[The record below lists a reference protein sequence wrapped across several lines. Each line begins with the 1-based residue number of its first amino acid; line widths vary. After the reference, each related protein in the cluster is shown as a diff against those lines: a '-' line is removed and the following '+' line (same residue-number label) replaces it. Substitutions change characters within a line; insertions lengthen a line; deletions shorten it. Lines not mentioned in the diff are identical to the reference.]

1 MTQAEVADSGVL
13 QPTFHGVLRHREFRG
28 LWLAQITSSIGDQ
41 LAKIALAIL
50 VYHRTNSVFL
60 ASLAYAVT
68 YLPALVAGPVSG
80 LLADIRPRRE
90 VMVVCDL
97 VRAVLVALMCL
108 PGIPIFGLL
117 AILLAVSAVE
127 SPFAA
132 ARAALVPDLLE
143 GEAYPV
149 GQSLTQVTD
158 QVAQILGFGVGG
170 AVVALLSAQ
179 GALAVDAATFL
190 GSAYLLR
197 VLVRSRPAPA
207 TRSQAS
213 VWIDA
218 LEGARVV
225 WSSPLLRNLILVTVV
240 SLGCMI
246 ATEGL
251 AVSYAAQLGR
261 GNVAAGLLTAAVPSG
276 MAIGYFL
283 VPRVFPPVQ
292 RLAAVRTLAVLWPLP
307 LIATAL
313 HPPVAIA
320 IALWSLTG
328 LLGSYHLLANL
339 LFAQALAPA
348 LRGRA
353 FAFARALIIA
363 IQGVGL
369 LLAGLVGQWTSPATA
384 IAVAGLTG
392 ALICPLLVALLRN
405 PGRHR
410 VHQTELAALSHGSG
424 RRYNGMA
431 VASLEEVSPAHSGQ
445 PHVPPLQMLRKR
457 ATASWW
463 RGHVV
468 ILISLAVVLVVA
480 TEVFSGWL
488 PPVPDRHALRLP
500 WWALTAGFAV
510 AYFFGIPFQ
519 RGKEA
524 LFIILEQIPIVL
536 GLLLGSPEGLFVAA
550 MIGACAVHIHQP
562 LVPIKFF
569 VNRAAGAVEVGV
581 ACGIFALLR
590 PDHENGWQALAAA
603 FIACL
608 AADLC
613 SVLSIN
619 LLRRVFDPTYL
630 LRDMLRP
637 LAFLLI
643 SGMAASSLGLLSV
656 AAIWTRPSY
665 GWLLVLVA
673 ALVLGGSRAFA
684 DLQER
689 HQGLNEL
696 YELQGHLG
704 PLLPSVAELHPVL
717 IRTRDILTAN
727 QVELVIDEVGDPQL
741 VSGGRRTIT
750 LDSSGLLR
758 ESWRNSLAN
767 DNARDDQRLTV
778 VLSAGDRRLGTLS
791 VCDRL
796 GTVRGYNRR
805 DLHLLE
811 TIGTHVSNALER
823 GRLLERLRLAATHDS
838 LTGLLNLNELSR
850 IVDERVIRGESCALI
865 LCDVARLKDVNDSL
879 GHDAGDALLCTVAE
893 RLGDYTSP
901 NAVLAR
907 AGGGEFA
914 IALMDVSDTDAGTA
928 VGRIATGLSGLVQ
941 VLGVTIDL
949 RTRLGW
955 ALSPDDGRDSA
966 DLLRRADLALG
977 SAKRE
982 LQRSARYGLELEIDG
997 LRRLRLVND
1006 LRLAIDACEIDVAFQ
1021 PLVTPR
1027 DGQVIGAEALARWQH
1042 PEFGP
1047 LPPDEFIVVAEQSGL
1062 IGPLTELVLDKAL
1075 AQTRVWHLEGRNLR
1089 VAVNLSPRCLTD
1101 LGLPGLVLDLLARH
1115 RVEPSKL
1122 TLEIT
1127 ESSVAEDPG
1136 RAEAVLAR
1144 LRGLGVRLSIDD
1156 FGTGYSTLAS
1166 LKRFPVQ
1173 EVKLDRQFL
1182 IDLDKVAVADAPRG
1196 VDIALLTAI
1205 VALGHS
1211 LELEIVAEGVETADV
1226 YAQLRDLGVD
1236 VLQGYFMGRP
1246 LVGGSLPTHCHIEA
1260 GNPHPPGEAG
1270 PCVAKE
1276 FLPIT

>member
-1 MTQAEVADSGVL
+1 MTQAKVADSGVV

-50 VYHRTNSVFL
+50 VFHRTNSVFL

-90 VMVVCDL
+90 VMVACDL

-117 AILLAVSAVE
+117 VILLAVSAVE

-170 AVVALLSAQ
+170 AVVGLLSAQ
-179 GALAVDAATFL
+179 GALAIDAATFL
-190 GSAYLLR
+190 ASAYLLR
-197 VLVRSRPAPA
+197 VLVRARPAPA
-207 TRSQAS
+207 ARSNAS
-213 VWIDA
+213 LWIDSV
-218 LEGARVV
+218 EGARVV
-225 WSSPLLRNLILVTVV
+225 WSSQLLRNLILVTVV
-240 SLGCMI
+240 SLGCII

-261 GNVAAGLLTAAVPSG
+261 GNVAAGLLTAAVPTG

-307 LIATAL
+307 LVATVL
-313 HPPVAIA
+313 RPPVAIA
-320 IALWSLTG
+320 IVLWAIAG
-328 LLGSYHLLANL
+328 LLASYHLLANL
-339 LFAQALAPA
+339 LFAQALAPS

-410 VHQTELAALSHGSG
+410 VHQTALVTSSHGLGS
-424 RRYNGMA
+424 RRNGMA
-431 VASLEEVSPAHSGQ
+431 AASLEELSPAAVGQ
-445 PHVPPLQMLRKR
+445 PPVSTSPLSPPG
-457 ATASWW
+457 AIASWW

-468 ILISLAVVLVVA
+468 ILISVAVVLVVA
-480 TEVFSGWL
+480 TEVFGDWL
-488 PPVPDRHALRLP
+488 PRLPNQHSLRLP
-500 WWALTAGFAV
+500 WYVLAVGFAV
-510 AYFFGIPFQ
+510 AYLFAIPFQ

-524 LFIILEQIPIVL
+524 VIIILEQIPIVL
-536 GLLLGSPEGLFVAA
+536 GLLLGSPEGLFVGA
-550 MIGACAVHIHQP
+550 MIGACAVHIRQP
-562 LVPIKFF
+562 IVPVKFF
-569 VNRAAGAVEVGV
+569 VNRASGAVEVGV
-581 ACGIFALLR
+581 AYGVFALLSR
-590 PDHENGWQALAAA
+590 GHGNGWSALVAA
-603 FIACL
+603 FFACL
-608 AADLC
+608 TADLC
-613 SVLSIN
+613 SVLFVN
-619 LLRRVFDPTYL
+619 LLRKIFDPAYV
-630 LRDMLRP
+630 LREMLRP
-637 LAFLLI
+637 LVFLLI

-656 AAIWTRPSY
+656 AAMWTRPSY

-673 ALVLGGSRAFA
+673 GLVIGGSRAFA

-689 HQGLNEL
+689 HQGLNQL
-696 YELQGHLG
+696 YEFQGQLG
-704 PLLPSVAELHPVL
+704 PLLPSVSELYPVL
-717 IRTRDILTAN
+717 ARTRDMLTAT
-727 QVELVIDEVGDPQL
+727 QVELVIDEEHDPQRL
-741 VSGGRRTIT
+741 SASKRTIT
-750 LDSSGLLR
+750 VDSSGLLG
-758 ESWRNSLAN
+758 ETWRNNLAD
-767 DNARDDQRLTV
+767 DNADAGQRLTV

-791 VCDRL
+791 VRDRL
-796 GTVRGYNRR
+796 GTVRGYNRS
-805 DLHLLE
+805 DLQLLE

-823 GRLLERLRLAATHDS
+823 GRLIERLQQAATHDS
-838 LTGLLNLNELSR
+838 LTGLLTLNELSR
-850 IVDERVIRGESCALI
+850 IMDERLIRGETCALI
-865 LCDVARLKDVNDSL
+865 LCDVARLKDINDSL

-893 RLGDYTSP
+893 RLRDYTST
-901 NAVLAR
+901 NACVAR
-907 AGGGEFA
+907 GGGGEFA
-914 IALMDVSDTDAGTA
+914 IALIDVSVTAAGTA
-928 VGRIATGLSGLVQ
+928 VTRIAAGLSGLVQ

-955 ALSPDDGRDSA
+955 AVSPADGRDSA

-982 LQRSARYGLELEIDG
+982 LQRFARYDLELEIDG
-997 LRRLRLVND
+997 MRRIRLVND
-1006 LRLAIDACEIDVAFQ
+1006 LRCAIDKREVDVAFQ
-1021 PLVTPR
+1021 PLVAPR
-1027 DGQVIGAEALARWQH
+1027 SGQVIGAEALARWQH
-1042 PEFGP
+1042 PDFGP
-1047 LPPDEFIVVAEQSGL
+1047 LPPDEFIAVAEQSGL

-1075 AQTRVWHLEGRNLR
+1075 AQARTWLLEGRDLR

-1115 RVEPSKL
+1115 RIEPGKL

-1182 IDLDKVAVADAPRG
+1182 IDLDKLPGEGSSGG

-1211 LELEIVAEGVETADV
+1211 LDLEIVAEGVETAEV
-1226 YAQLRDLGVD
+1226 YVQLRDLGVD

-1246 LVGGSLPTHCHIEA
+1246 LVGGSLPRECRVNA
-1260 GNPHPPGEAG
+1260 GTRIPRGRVPA
-1270 PCVAKE
+1270 
-1276 FLPIT
+1276 L